1 MADRR
6 PRSATAEALA
16 DRRAQ
21 LLAQLLSTKGGQ
33 NMAKEYAIAIFGE
46 PPKPGAQPTV
56 YRAGLTRGELLDK
69 AALFIEFG
77 ETWET
82 PYIVI
87 TGKPKEAAA
96 GQAAQTF
103 SAATG

>member
-1 MADRR
+1 
-6 PRSATAEALA
+6 
-16 DRRAQ
+16 
-21 LLAQLLSTKGGQ
+21 
-33 NMAKEYAIAIFGE
+33 MAKEYAIAIFGE
-46 PPKPGAQPTV
+46 PPKPGMQPTIF
-56 YRAGLTRGELLDK
+56 RAGLTRGELLDK

-96 GQAAQTF
+96 GQAAQPF
-103 SAATG
+103 PAGG